1 MSDNS
6 LPPLTLALRLRVFV
20 RLLCSLR
27 RHDFRA
33 ARTFM
38 AMTFP
43 KDRPVVRHVK
53 FTGWALKQMWCAI
66 PDAMR
71 HTRFSETVSKVPVWL
86 KDGNP
91 LENHPWGSQP
101 DAKLPDV
108 ADTVIIGCGLAGC
121 AVAYHWGRKAP
132 SDRKLVALDMGD
144 AASGSAGRN
153 EGLVVMGR
161 YYQMVV
167 KTVLPYLKEFRR
179 DLSSSRIR
187 ENSGAV
193 SADIPNSHESGY
205 TDAELEQLAHQ
216 FAARYAHACYRN
228 GDMVE
233 QTVRDEGFDCDYV
246 REGWVQA
253 RDEHE
258 QTSLAESV
266 QMALDTGYTD
276 WTSITPD
283 EVKRR
288 TGMNVRHNAGFS
300 VAAASFDPAKWCWS
314 LLNRAMGS
322 GNVQH
327 YSRTKV
333 LGIDN
338 VVVRSANQRTDRE
351 TISDYTGDDYIIRT
365 ERGDIRARHVVLC
378 TESYTPL
385 LMPQFHDL
393 IRPTQTQAASGPG
406 GPPEMKPRVGISGSR
421 AFFGRHGN
429 EIMIGS
435 DATRVPDHEAGRI
448 QPSRFLTHYLC
459 TELQNAF
466 GRAPY
471 TITNEWS
478 GTVTYTPDEYPV
490 VGVFDGK
497 RQYIL
502 GGMAGSGTAMSLN
515 GGRCIVNRILGDTSE
530 PDDYPDSYFSP
541 MRLIDPATH
550 QWPEVENA
558 RSTHEQET
566 PPSNKEPTTK

>member
-1 MSDNS
+1 MSDET
-6 LPPLTLALRLRVFV
+6 LPPLTLGLRLRVLV

-43 KDRPVVRHVK
+43 NDGPFVRLVK
-53 FTGWALKQMWCAI
+53 FTGWALKQIWCTI

-71 HTRFSETVSKVPVWL
+71 HTRFAETVSKVPVWL

-91 LENHPWGSQP
+91 LENHPWASHP
-101 DAKLPDV
+101 DAKLPSA
-108 ADTVIIGCGLAGC
+108 ADTVVIGCGLAGC

-132 SDRKLVALDMGD
+132 SDRTLVALDLGD

-161 YYQMVV
+161 YYHMVV
-167 KTVLPYLKEFRR
+167 KTVLTYLKDVRESPFALRKQRNFR
-179 DLSSSRIR
+179 
-187 ENSGAV
+187 GAKGDNPFATC
-193 SADIPNSHESGY
+193 S
-205 TDAELEQLAHQ
+205 DAELERLAHQ

-233 QTVRDEGFDCDYV
+233 QTVRDEGFDCDYA

-253 RDEHE
+253 RGEDE
-258 QTSLAESV
+258 QASLAESV
-266 QMALDTGYTD
+266 QMALDTGYAD

-300 VAAASFDPAKWCWS
+300 IAAASFHPAKWCWS
-314 LLNRAMGS
+314 LLNRAMES
-322 GNVQH
+322 GKVEH

-338 VVVRSANQRTDRE
+338 VVVRSANQRSDRGA
-351 TISDYTGDDYIIRT
+351 ISDSTGDDYIIRT

-406 GPPEMKPRVGISGSR
+406 GPPAMKPHVGISGAR
-421 AFFGRHGN
+421 GFFGRHGN
-429 EIMIGS
+429 ETMIGS

-459 TELQNAF
+459 AELQSAF

-490 VGVFDGK
+490 VGVFDGR

-502 GGMAGSGTAMSLN
+502 GGMAGSGTAVSFN

-530 PDDYPDSYFSP
+530 PDDYPDAYFSP
-541 MRLIDPATH
+541 MRLLDPNNH
-550 QWPEVENA
+550 SWPEL
-558 RSTHEQET
+558 
-566 PPSNKEPTTK
+566 